1 MFIFLFTRM
10 TTWLQMCAR
19 DSRHARNA
27 SPTHFFISILFLDPF
42 LLSVFLFLFCFLLLR
57 IDDAQWG
64 IRTDCI
70 QIWSVEPNFVIR
82 KKTPPSIKSKLPHI
96 YGKFRSN
103 ILKRKREKEKM
114 QMLEKKMESSQLS
127 KFVHFQRGREGSDVF
142 DETGFTALPAGRE
155 QRVPLQSRHAV
166 RKGPRDE
173 DEWWQCATVHR
184 IDHQLVANRTKGNR
198 RPTLKK
204 I

>member
-82 KKTPPSIKSKLPHI
+82 KKTPPSVKSKLPHI

-103 ILKRKREKEKM
+103 ILKRKREREKM
-114 QMLEKKMESSQLS
+114 QMLEKKKESSQLS
-127 KFVHFQRGREGSDVF
+127 KFVHFQREEKVRTFLMKRDSLRFRLAENNVSRYNQDMQFARGPVMKTNDDNAQPSI
-142 DETGFTALPAGRE
+142 ALII
-155 QRVPLQSRHAV
+155 S
-166 RKGPRDE
+166 
-173 DEWWQCATVHR
+173 
-184 IDHQLVANRTKGNR
+184 
-198 RPTLKK
+198 
-204 I
+204 